1 MEEPEYKSRLTGS
14 TASPREESDLCLYV
28 PTHEQPSTVEA
39 AHLFHRNSDHTETS
53 STHGD
58 THVLAQD
65 CGYNS
70 SASSTERSSSDFL
83 GGDLDYEELRDV
95 NSRASSRSSISSIPA
110 SVLTN
115 PISRVKSAV
124 VRRSQQDM
132 LSPSW
137 GDHNENEH
145 GEMEEQLRL
154 TPTVRK
160 HHSAFRK
167 SSSVRALQM
176 HTEDEGDGEYLTPPK
191 RRGGHRMSDG
201 SSQLKRSPYY
211 SPTGLV
217 AKQKSKKD
225 YPLVLLHCNLLPPS
239 LPIPG
244 LVDYPDQKILREV
257 LPSEYW
263 KRWKL
268 LEEKIGSVVLRERG
282 VLISHPEDMYDLL
295 EERLLESLELQRPR
309 FDHGHFL
316 GHEEADTDR
325 DSQSMAEESATD
337 DEQGEQ
343 CLDCGGRVVRHSET
357 GRKWEI
363 RVFAANGLMRAG
375 AWAAAWR
382 EMEKVDVEVGLW
394 LPSEVRRE
402 LEKRLLEGE
411 LSRPSNRLQAPQL
424 KELVNDKFTKVH
436 TDPAHSQA
444 SLLEVD
450 RPKLLTARRVERS
463 RLSPAPEKTAPQ
475 EHHRQ
480 SGRPSYPRSPAAEIE
495 LQTLLVNYIRVL
507 ASDRRNVAI
516 ALLTVLVVFF
526 ALNTRPTATPAH
538 VQPFPPDML
547 EMVSRSTISP
557 LQHSSAIWE
566 NPTWSMNKDVTTSEV
581 RAAAVSAAHQH
592 LPTTPPSQPMSSDS
606 TTLQYGDAS
615 EVGLAKPEKP
625 SSEAEAHFE
634 GTTTVASR
642 GVAEK
647 SSSSAWP
654 LNPAPAVHPALS
666 EAHTDHTE
674 LTETAHPVGE
684 ALKNGGEV
692 SSAILVI

>member
-1 MEEPEYKSRLTGS
+1 MEELDHNAQLTGS

-28 PTHEQPSTVEA
+28 PTDEPPSTIET
-39 AHLFHRNSDHTETS
+39 AHLVHRIPDHNEAS

-58 THVLAQD
+58 THILAQD

-70 SASSTERSSSDFL
+70 SASSTERSSSDYL
-83 GGDLDYEELRDV
+83 GGDVDYEELRDA

-115 PISRVKSAV
+115 PTSGVKSAV
-124 VRRSQQDM
+124 VHRSQQDM
-132 LSPSW
+132 LSHSW
-137 GDHNENEH
+137 GDHNDNEPE
-145 GEMEEQLRL
+145 EMEEQLRL
-154 TPTVRK
+154 TSMVRK
-160 HHSAFRK
+160 HHSVFRK
-167 SSSVRALQM
+167 SSSVRAMQM

-201 SSQLKRSPYY
+201 SSQLKRSSYY

-217 AKQKSKKD
+217 AKQKSQKD

-257 LPSEYW
+257 LPTEYW

-316 GHEEADTDR
+316 GHEETDTDR

-343 CLDCGGRVVRHSET
+343 CPDCGGRVVRHGEA

-363 RVFAANGLMRAG
+363 RVFAANGLMRGG

-394 LPSEVRRE
+394 LPSEVRRD
-402 LEKRLLEGE
+402 LEKRLLEGD
-411 LSRPSNRLQAPQL
+411 LSHPGNQLQVSQLQEPANDRPTNI
-424 KELVNDKFTKVH
+424 H
-436 TDPAHSQA
+436 TDPAHSQTPV
-444 SLLEVD
+444 LED
-450 RPKLLTARRVERS
+450 GKPKFLNATRVGRS
-463 RLSPAPEKTAPQ
+463 SLSPAPEKIVPQ
-475 EHHRQ
+475 EQQQ

-507 ASDRRNVAI
+507 ASDRRNVTI

-538 VQPFPPDML
+538 LQPFPPDML
-547 EMVSRSTISP
+547 EMVPRSTISP
-557 LQHSSAIWE
+557 LQHSSVIWE
-566 NPTWSMNKDVTTSEV
+566 NPTGSIKEGVATSEV
-581 RAAAVSAAHQH
+581 RAAAVSFEQQY
-592 LPTTPPSQPMSSDS
+592 LPPAPTQPMSPDS
-606 TTLQYGDAS
+606 TNLQYSDAS
-615 EVGLAKPEKP
+615 EVGLAKPEQS
-625 SSEAEAHFE
+625 SSEAEAHSE
-634 GTTTVASR
+634 GTTAVTSR
-642 GVAEK
+642 SVVEK
-647 SSSSAWP
+647 HSSSTWP
-654 LNPAPAVHPALS
+654 LIPAVHPVLP
-666 EAHTDHTE
+666 EAQTDHSEMTE
-674 LTETAHPVGE
+674 KADPIPEV
-684 ALKNGGEV
+684 LKNSGGE
-692 SSAILVI
+692 SSAI

>member
-1 MEEPEYKSRLTGS
+1 MEEPDYNPPLTGS

-28 PTHEQPSTVEA
+28 PSDEQPSTVGT
-39 AHLFHRNSDHTETS
+39 AHLFHRISDHNETS
-53 STHGD
+53 STHGN
-58 THVLAQD
+58 THVLPQD

-70 SASSTERSSSDFL
+70 SASSTERSSSDFH
-83 GGDLDYEELRDV
+83 GGDLDYEELQDV

-115 PISRVKSAV
+115 PISGVKSAV

-132 LSPSW
+132 LSRSW

-145 GEMEEQLRL
+145 GEMEERLGL

-160 HHSAFRK
+160 HHGAFRK
-167 SSSVRALQM
+167 SSSVRAMQM

-211 SPTGLV
+211 SPTGLM

-257 LPSEYW
+257 LPPEYW

-402 LEKRLLEGE
+402 LEKRLFEGE
-411 LSRPSNRLQAPQL
+411 MSHPSNRLQAPQL
-424 KELVNDKFTKVH
+424 KELVNDRSTKVH

-444 SLLEVD
+444 PVLEVD
-450 RPKLLTARRVERS
+450 RPKFLTARSVERS
-463 RLSPAPEKTAPQ
+463 RLSPAPEKTLPQ
-475 EHHRQ
+475 EHRQ
-480 SGRPSYPRSPAAEIE
+480 SGRTSYPRSPAAEIE

-538 VQPFPPDML
+538 LQPFPPDML

-557 LQHSSAIWE
+557 LQHSPAIWE
-566 NPTWSMNKDVTTSEV
+566 NPTGSIKKDVTTSEV

-592 LPTTPPSQPMSSDS
+592 LPTTPSQPMNPDS
-606 TTLQYGDAS
+606 TALQYSDAS
-615 EVGLAKPEKP
+615 ERTLWAKP
-625 SSEAEAHFE
+625 SR
-634 GTTTVASR
+634 TVVNYR
-642 GVAEK
+642 RLF
-647 SSSSAWP
+647 W
-654 LNPAPAVHPALS
+654 
-666 EAHTDHTE
+666 
-674 LTETAHPVGE
+674 
-684 ALKNGGEV
+684 
-692 SSAILVI
+692 

>member
-1 MEEPEYKSRLTGS
+1 MEELDHSTQLTGS
-14 TASPREESDLCLYV
+14 TASLREESDLCLYV
-28 PTHEQPSTVEA
+28 P
-39 AHLFHRNSDHTETS
+39 N
-53 STHGD
+53 
-58 THVLAQD
+58 D

-70 SASSTERSSSDFL
+70 SASSTGQSSSDFL
-83 GGDLDYEELRDV
+83 GGDVDYEELRDV

-115 PISRVKSAV
+115 PTSGVKSAV
-124 VRRSQQDM
+124 VHRSQQDM
-132 LSPSW
+132 LSHSW
-137 GDHNENEH
+137 GDHNDTDR
-145 GEMEEQLRL
+145 GEMEEHLRL

-160 HHSAFRK
+160 HHSVFRK
-167 SSSVRALQM
+167 SSSVRAMQM

-191 RRGGHRMSDG
+191 RRGGHHMSDG
-201 SSQLKRSPYY
+201 SSQLKRSSYY

-217 AKQKSKKD
+217 AKQKSQKD

-244 LVDYPDQKILREV
+244 LVDYPDQKLLREV
-257 LPSEYW
+257 LPPEYW
-263 KRWKL
+263 RRWKL

-316 GHEEADTDR
+316 GHEETDTDR
-325 DSQSMAEESATD
+325 DSQFTAEESATD

-343 CLDCGGRVVRHSET
+343 CPDCGGRVVRHSEA

-394 LPSEVRRE
+394 LPSDVRRD

-411 LSRPSNRLQAPQL
+411 ISHPGNRLQVPQL
-424 KELVNDKFTKVH
+424 QEPVNDRPTKVH
-436 TDPAHSQA
+436 TDPAHAQTPA
-444 SLLEVD
+444 LEVD
-450 RPKLLTARRVERS
+450 KPKLLTATRVES
-463 RLSPAPEKTAPQ
+463 SSLSPTPEKIVPQ
-475 EHHRQ
+475 EHRQ

-507 ASDRRNVAI
+507 ASDRRNVTI

-526 ALNTRPTATPAH
+526 ALNARPTATPAH
-538 VQPFPPDML
+538 LQPFPPDML
-547 EMVSRSTISP
+547 EMVPQSTISP
-557 LQHSSAIWE
+557 LQHSSSIWE
-566 NPTWSMNKDVTTSEV
+566 NPTGIIKEGVATSEV
-581 RAAAVSAAHQH
+581 RAAPVSFEQQY
-592 LPTTPPSQPMSSDS
+592 LPPAPTQPMSPDHSN
-606 TTLQYGDAS
+606 LQYGDAS
-615 EVGLAKPEKP
+615 EVGLAKPEQS
-625 SSEAEAHFE
+625 SSEAEAHSE
-634 GTTTVASR
+634 GTTVVASQ
-642 GVAEK
+642 GVVERR
-647 SSSSAWP
+647 SSSTWP
-654 LNPAPAVHPALS
+654 LNPAVHPVLF
-666 EAHTDHTE
+666 EAETDHTE
-674 LTETAHPVGE
+674 LTDKTDPMAEV
-684 ALKNGGEV
+684 LKNGGEE

>member
-1 MEEPEYKSRLTGS
+1 MEEPDHNSRLSGS
-14 TASPREESDLCLYV
+14 TASPREGSDLCLYV
-28 PTHEQPSTVEA
+28 PTDEPLSTVETV
-39 AHLFHRNSDHTETS
+39 HLFHEVSDHSENS

-70 SASSTERSSSDFL
+70 SVSSTERSSSDFL
-83 GGDLDYEELRDV
+83 GGDLDYEELQDV

-115 PISRVKSAV
+115 PISRAKSAV
-124 VRRSQQDM
+124 VGESQQDM
-132 LSPSW
+132 LSRSR
-137 GDHNENEH
+137 GDHNDNERE
-145 GEMEEQLRL
+145 EMEEQLRL
-154 TPTVRK
+154 APTVRK

-167 SSSVRALQM
+167 SSSVRAMQM
-176 HTEDEGDGEYLTPPK
+176 HTEDEGDSEYMIPPK
-191 RRGGHRMSDG
+191 RRGGHRTSDG

-211 SPTGLV
+211 SPTVLV
-217 AKQKSKKD
+217 TKQKSKTD

-257 LPSEYW
+257 LPPEYW

-295 EERLLESLELQRPR
+295 EERLLESLELQRPM

-325 DSQSMAEESATD
+325 ESESMAEESASD

-343 CLDCGGRVVRHSET
+343 CPDCGGRVVRHSEV

-394 LPSEVRRE
+394 LPSEVRSE
-402 LEKRLLEGE
+402 LEKRLFAGE
-411 LSRPSNRLQAPQL
+411 MPHPDNRLQAPQL
-424 KELVNDKFTKVH
+424 HELGNDRPTQAH
-436 TDPAHSQA
+436 PGPAHSPTPA
-444 SLLEVD
+444 LEAGS
-450 RPKLLTARRVERS
+450 PKLLTDRRVERS
-463 RLSPAPEKTAPQ
+463 SLSPAPEKTVPQ
-475 EHHRQ
+475 ENRQ
-480 SGRPSYPRSPAAEIE
+480 SGRPSYPRSSAAEIE

-507 ASDRRNVAI
+507 ASDRRNVTI
-516 ALLTVLVVFF
+516 ALLTILVVFF

-538 VQPFPPDML
+538 LQPFPPDML
-547 EMVSRSTISP
+547 EIVSQSTMSP
-557 LQHSSAIWE
+557 LHHSSVIWE
-566 NPTWSMNKDVTTSEV
+566 NPTGSIKKGVATAEV
-581 RAAAVSAAHQH
+581 RAAAVSSAHQD
-592 LPTTPPSQPMSSDS
+592 LPPTPSQPMSPDS
-606 TTLQYGDAS
+606 TNLQHDDAF
-615 EVGLAKPEKP
+615 EVGLAKPEK
-625 SSEAEAHFE
+625 SSSDTETHSEEATA
-634 GTTTVASR
+634 VASR
-642 GVAEK
+642 SVAEK
-647 SSSSAWP
+647 GSSSTWP
-654 LNPAPAVHPALS
+654 LNPSVQPVLF
-666 EAHTDHTE
+666 EAQTDHTE
-674 LTETAHPVGE
+674 LTEKADPMAEVLKSSGE
-684 ALKNGGEV
+684 E
-692 SSAILVI
+692 STAILVI

>member
-1 MEEPEYKSRLTGS
+1 MEEPNYNPPLTGS

-28 PTHEQPSTVEA
+28 PTNEQPSTVGT
-39 AHLFHRNSDHTETS
+39 AHLFHRVSDHSETS

-70 SASSTERSSSDFL
+70 SASSTERSSSDFH

-115 PISRVKSAV
+115 PISGVKSAV
-124 VRRSQQDM
+124 VRRSQQDI
-132 LSPSW
+132 LSRSW

-145 GEMEEQLRL
+145 GEMEERLGL

-160 HHSAFRK
+160 HHGAFRK
-167 SSSVRALQM
+167 SSSVRAMQM

-191 RRGGHRMSDG
+191 RRGGHRISDG
-201 SSQLKRSPYY
+201 SSQLRRSPYY

-257 LPSEYW
+257 LPPEYW

-268 LEEKIGSVVLRERG
+268 LEGKIGSVVLRERG

-325 DSQSMAEESATD
+325 DSQSMTEESATD

-343 CLDCGGRVVRHSET
+343 CLDCGGRVVRHSDT

-402 LEKRLLEGE
+402 LEKRLFEGE
-411 LSRPSNRLQAPQL
+411 MSHPSNRLQAPQL
-424 KELVNDKFTKVH
+424 KELVNDRSTKVH
-436 TDPAHSQA
+436 TDPAHLQA
-444 SLLEVD
+444 PVLEVD
-450 RPKLLTARRVERS
+450 RPKFLTARRVERS
-463 RLSPAPEKTAPQ
+463 RLSPAPEKTLPQ
-475 EHHRQ
+475 EHRQ

-526 ALNTRPTATPAH
+526 ALNIRPTATTAH
-538 VQPFPPDML
+538 LQPFPPDMM

-557 LQHSSAIWE
+557 LQHSSVIWE
-566 NPTWSMNKDVTTSEV
+566 NPTGSIKKDVTTSEV

-592 LPTTPPSQPMSSDS
+592 LPTTPSQPMSPDS
-606 TTLQYGDAS
+606 TTLQYSDAS
-615 EVGLAKPEKP
+615 EVGLAKPEK
-625 SSEAEAHFE
+625 SLSEAEAHSE

-647 SSSSAWP
+647 SSSSVWP
-654 LNPAPAVHPALS
+654 LNPAPAVHPARS

-674 LTETAHPVGE
+674 LTETTDPVGE
-684 ALKNGGEV
+684 ALRNGGEL

>member
-1 MEEPEYKSRLTGS
+1 MEEPDYNPPLTGS
-14 TASPREESDLCLYV
+14 TASPREESDLCLFV
-28 PTHEQPSTVEA
+28 PTDEQPSKVGT
-39 AHLFHRNSDHTETS
+39 AHFFHRISDHNETN

-58 THVLAQD
+58 THVIAQD

-70 SASSTERSSSDFL
+70 SASSTERSSSDFH

-115 PISRVKSAV
+115 PISGVKSAV
-124 VRRSQQDM
+124 VRRSPQDT
-132 LSPSW
+132 LSRSW

-145 GEMEEQLRL
+145 GEMEERLGL

-160 HHSAFRK
+160 HHGAFRK
-167 SSSVRALQM
+167 SSSVRAMQM
-176 HTEDEGDGEYLTPPK
+176 HTEDEGDCEYLTPPK

-257 LPSEYW
+257 LPPEYW

-402 LEKRLLEGE
+402 LEKRLFEGE
-411 LSRPSNRLQAPQL
+411 MSHPSNRLQAPQL
-424 KELVNDKFTKVH
+424 KELVNDRSTKVH

-444 SLLEVD
+444 PVLEVD
-450 RPKLLTARRVERS
+450 RPRFLTARRVESS
-463 RLSPAPEKTAPQ
+463 RLSPAPEKTLPQ
-475 EHHRQ
+475 EHRQ

-516 ALLTVLVVFF
+516 VLLTVLVVFF
-526 ALNTRPTATPAH
+526 ALNTRPTATPTH
-538 VQPFPPDML
+538 LQPFPPDML

-566 NPTWSMNKDVTTSEV
+566 NPTGSIKKDVTTSEV

-592 LPTTPPSQPMSSDS
+592 LPTTPSQPMSPDS
-606 TTLQYGDAS
+606 TTLQYSDAS
-615 EVGLAKPEKP
+615 EVGLAKPEKA
-625 SSEAEAHFE
+625 SSAAEAHSE

-647 SSSSAWP
+647 SSSAWP
-654 LNPAPAVHPALS
+654 LNPAPAVQPALS

-674 LTETAHPVGE
+674 LTETADPVGE
-684 ALKNGGEV
+684 TLKNGGEL